1 MQTHFLCPASI
12 SLSRRSTLPIPK
24 MSFRSTKHQLAG
36 ATDEHPL
43 QYCQWTTLKSPTGRR
58 QLRVNWVQGIS
69 KRSPLI
75 VKLKRSELDSV
86 ACENIF
92 DDMDDTVQSIGGTSC
107 LTWTSTLVLGPNICN
122 TDFRWELGVSMN
134 LTYLVERTPQDDAAR
149 DRRQLG
155 RSLRVQWVLLNSKTS

>member
-75 VKLKRSELDSV
+75 VKLKRSELDPV

-107 LTWTSTLVLGPNICN
+107 LTWTSTLVLEPNICN
-122 TDFRWELGVSMN
+122 TDSDGSLGGQWIWPTLLN
-134 LTYLVERTPQDDAAR
+134 EPPQDDAAR